1 SPEDEIVEVQVEGTG
16 VEVRIQVADRGRGID
31 PELAGR
37 IFAAFTQAD
46 ASVTRPHE
54 GLGIGLYLARKIMA
68 AHDGRIEFEAREGG
82 GTTFTL
88 SFPQAGPGAPVR

>member
-1 SPEDEIVEVQVEGTG
+1 VDVLVEGTG
-16 VEVRIQVADRGRGID
+16 VEVRLQVADRGTGID

-46 ASVTRPHE
+46 ASVTRSHE

-68 AHDGRIEFEAREGG
+68 TLEGRVEFEAREDG

-88 SFPQAGPGAPVR
+88 SFPQAAPGATVR

>member
-1 SPEDEIVEVQVEGTG
+1 VS
-16 VEVRIQVADRGRGID
+16 DRGTGID

-54 GLGIGLYLARKIMA
+54 GLGIGLYLAKKIMVA
-68 AHDGRIEFEAREGG
+68 LEGRIEFESREGG
-82 GTTFTL
+82 GTMFTL
-88 SFPQAGPGAPVR
+88 SFPQAAPGARVR